1 MTALQWI
8 VKEAK
13 KIKKEYPKRFA
24 KWTEYVA
31 QASAIYA
38 KKHKGKS
45 PVGKKKAKV
54 GAVKKKSAKKV
65 AKKVAHKKTAKKS
78 PARSLHKDTKSH
90 NVNIRVM
97 SGIGSYDNPERILY
111 EIEYWQKMLDKL
123 RNEYKSDK
131 GKMYK
136 SSITADIR
144 LSKKWL
150 EVNKTKLKK
159 VLSKIK

>member
-24 KWTEYVA
+24 KWTDYVA

-38 KKHKGKS
+38 KKHKGHS

-54 GAVKKKSAKKV
+54 GAVKKKAAVKN
-65 AKKVAHKKTAKKS
+65 VAHKKPHKKS

-90 NVNIRVM
+90 NVKISVM
-97 SGIGSYDNPERILY
+97 SGVKKENLEQIRFINQH
-111 EIEYWQKMLDKL
+111 IEKWRKMMYLLEDELFHAKTNREKMLVK
-123 RNEYKSDK
+123 R
-131 GKMYK
+131 
-136 SSITADIR
+136 DIR
-144 LSKKWL
+144 EAKYNLKTLEETLKDFKKL
-150 EVNKTKLKK
+150 
-159 VLSKIK
+159 IK